1 MPDDYMQQMQKDSG
15 SCIYGFRKGKK
26 GFCLSCAVRKHMNQV
41 PYCMDKIFGAK
52 DYRKISKI
60 NSNNVERGNA

>member
-1 MPDDYMQQMQKDSG
+1 MIM
-15 SCIYGFRKGKK
+15 CRKCKKIPEAVFMASVQEKK
-26 GFCLSCAVRKHMNQV
+26 GFCLSCAVRKHMNRI
-41 PYCMDKIFGAK
+41 PYCMDKISGAK

>member
-1 MPDDYMQQMQKDSG
+1 MIICNKCKKIPEAVFTAFVKE
-15 SCIYGFRKGKK
+15 KK